1 MARTIVRHR
10 LWWMVA
16 LPAAVLL
23 MFLVTPHVGEAQAED
38 DADVETGTAGAVEIR
53 VETSGSVTTD
63 SLLAQHEPFL
73 LDFQDDLR
81 TIVGTTP
88 ESPILIR
95 FAGALPS
102 ADEEG
107 WISVS
112 PTVVVNEDATEAVV
126 MLDQFLSLSETDA
139 RNVFRNLLS
148 RRSLVDA
155 SDGAMPAPLV
165 DGFAIYLE
173 SPVLARQARQAS
185 LAQQAYLDGDLPPWD
200 ELIASPEATA
210 DLEPD
215 AARSSRTALA
225 AFLVERYGAN
235 IIADLAIELAVEGG
249 DDPAGAVVTVTG
261 QPQER
266 LTEAWDDFLAT
277 WFAGGWRNNAFSALD
292 LQPAQ
297 DLFDRGA
304 YEAAVNRA
312 NETLRVTSALDDTV
326 ASAEAEMLVAQGS
339 VGMQAEALMTD
350 AEAALAE
357 HDYSRALTL
366 IDRAVDQYAL
376 LPEHHRPDSLIE
388 TWRGIATEGLAA
400 VDRLNAASESFDDW
414 FSMRSSRQDAVAAG
428 TVFAELGDTERLA
441 IAEQMVDDL
450 DQRFLKLV
458 FALGGAITILTG
470 WLLVWSWHRAP
481 GRIHWP
487 GLTDLA
493 RREGAL

>member
-1 MARTIVRHR
+1 
-10 LWWMVA
+10 
-16 LPAAVLL
+16 
-23 MFLVTPHVGEAQAED
+23 
-38 DADVETGTAGAVEIR
+38 
-53 VETSGSVTTD
+53 
-63 SLLAQHEPFL
+63 
-73 LDFQDDLR
+73 
-81 TIVGTTP
+81 
-88 ESPILIR
+88 
-95 FAGALPS
+95 
-102 ADEEG
+102 
-107 WISVS
+107 
-112 PTVVVNEDATEAVV
+112 
-126 MLDQFLSLSETDA
+126 
-139 RNVFRNLLS
+139 
-148 RRSLVDA
+148 
-155 SDGAMPAPLV
+155 
-165 DGFAIYLE
+165 
-173 SPVLARQARQAS
+173 
-185 LAQQAYLDGDLPPWD
+185 
-200 ELIASPEATA
+200 
-210 DLEPD
+210 
-215 AARSSRTALA
+215 
-225 AFLVERYGAN
+225 
-235 IIADLAIELAVEGG
+235 
-249 DDPAGAVVTVTG
+249 G
-261 QPQER
+261 QPRER

-470 WLLVWSWHRAP
+470 WLLV
-481 GRIHWP
+481 
-487 GLTDLA
+487 
-493 RREGAL
+493 